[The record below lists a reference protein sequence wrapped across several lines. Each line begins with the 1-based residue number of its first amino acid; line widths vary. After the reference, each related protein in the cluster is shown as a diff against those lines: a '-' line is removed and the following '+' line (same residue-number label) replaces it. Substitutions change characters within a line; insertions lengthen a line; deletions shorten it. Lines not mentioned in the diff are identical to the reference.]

1 MTPLILKPQEIPFDH
16 PDSQNMFQPG
26 PNKPF
31 LATPA
36 AIEMYREQI
45 HQCLALLRQKA
56 KEHDGLDYLQVFED
70 TTKPEPLWFMEDG
83 PGGAITALLPS
94 DY

>member
-1 MTPLILKPQEIPFDH
+1 MTKTS
-16 PDSQNMFQPG
+16 PDKEE

-31 LATPA
+31 LSTPA
-36 AIEMYREQI
+36 ALGAYGVAVILE
-45 HQCLALLRQKA
+45 CLVRLQQKA
-56 KEHDGLDYLQVFED
+56 REHDGLDYLQVFVPVPGDGLEA
-70 TTKPEPLWFMEDG
+70 LWFIEDG